1 MMRPTIYHRQDE
13 QLSPEALRDLEAYF
27 AQLRAYYGIP
37 DDQPVFP
44 PRPRRGPA
52 DAQRRRRRVTV
63 RNRADHPWRNTL

>member
-1 MMRPTIYHRQDE
+1 MTRPTIYHRQNE

-44 PRPRRGPA
+44 PRPRHGRGE
-52 DAQRRRRRVTV
+52 AQPRRRRAIG